1 MQPLIMHLQQALRE
15 LTPLEA
21 IAVISGLTYVVLI
34 LRRQRWGWVAGAVS
48 SSIYV
53 LLAARARL
61 PMQSMLQVY
70 YVIMAAYGWFSWK
83 RNEEEQGGRIFR
95 WPVRRHLYAVALI
108 GVVSLLSARFLA
120 RETGAAWPLLD
131 SLSTWTSFLATWLV
145 ARSVLE
151 NWLYWIAADVVMV
164 FLFARQGYP
173 FTAGLFLSYMVVSCL
188 GLRAWLRRYRRQ
200 SG

>member
-1 MQPLIMHLQQALRE
+1 MRRSRADAFFAGHSAATC
-15 LTPLEA
+15 TP
-21 IAVISGLTYVVLI
+21 
-34 LRRQRWGWVAGAVS
+34 WG
-48 SSIYV
+48 
-53 LLAARARL
+53 
-61 PMQSMLQVY
+61 
-70 YVIMAAYGWFSWK
+70 
-83 RNEEEQGGRIFR
+83 
-95 WPVRRHLYAVALI
+95 
-108 GVVSLLSARFLA
+108 
-120 RETGAAWPLLD
+120 D

>member
-1 MQPLIMHLQQALRE
+1 MHLQQALRA
-15 LTPLEA
+15 LTPLEV

-95 WPVRRHLYAVALI
+95 WPVRRHLYAVGLI
-108 GVVSLLSARFLA
+108 GVVSLLSARILA

>member
-1 MQPLIMHLQQALRE
+1 MQPLIMQLQQALRA
-15 LTPLEA
+15 LTPLEV

-70 YVIMAAYGWFSWK
+70 YVLMAAYGWFSWK
-83 RNEEEQGGRIFR
+83 RNEEQQGGRIFR
-95 WPVRRHLYAVALI
+95 WPLRRHLYAVGLI
-108 GVVSLLSARFLA
+108 GVVSLLSARLLA

-131 SLSTWTSFLATWLV
+131 SLSTWTSFVATWLV

-173 FTAGLFLSYMVVSCL
+173 FTAGLFLSYLVVSCL
-188 GLRAWLRRYRRQ
+188 GLHAWLQRYRRQ
-200 SG
+200 SD

>member
-15 LTPLEA
+15 LTPLEV

-95 WPVRRHLYAVALI
+95 WPLRRHLYAVGLI
-108 GVVSLLSARFLA
+108 GVVSLLSARILA

>member
-1 MQPLIMHLQQALRE
+1 VQPLIMQLQQALRA
-15 LTPLEA
+15 LTALEV
-21 IAVISGLTYVVLI
+21 IAVISGLIYVVLI

-108 GVVSLLSARFLA
+108 GVVSLLSARILA

-164 FLFARQGYP
+164 FLFAHQGYP

-188 GLRAWLRRYRRQ
+188 GLRAWFQRYRRQ

>member
-1 MQPLIMHLQQALRE
+1 MDLQQALRE

-120 RETGAAWPLLD
+120 RETGAAWPLPD
-131 SLSTWTSFLATWLV
+131 SLSTWTTFLSTWLCP
-145 ARSVLE
+145 RPLLE
-151 NWLYWIAADVVMV
+151 NWLYWIGADIVIVVLV
-164 FLFARQGYP
+164 ARH
-173 FTAGLFLSYMVVSCL
+173 
-188 GLRAWLRRYRRQ
+188 W
-200 SG
+200 